1 MPAMFRLAIR
11 AIPNVTLTVTHVIP
25 RLHSDTLV
33 AAVESAMKKKKLDLR
48 TGTDELLRRL
58 HVITTLRLAFV
69 LILDRRELCSY
80 LPNSNLDSNL
90 VRTSIVPLPPNVH
103 HYYGRSSRFPSSFSL
118 PVCLSQRRASLLP
131 PTHSNF
137 NPHQGLAD
145 VIETFL
151 KKRKLLLDNI
161 AVMAN
166 RVCPLLHVRSLN
178 FQLPPRPPPTRRCG
192 STMPAN

>member
-1 MPAMFRLAIR
+1 MFRLAIR

-80 LPNSNLDSNL
+80 LPNSNPDSNL

-103 HYYGRSSRFPSSFSL
+103 ILTPTTMAGAQGSRRHFLCRCAYLSTVQPYCHPHTLTLIRTKGWPTSL
-118 PVCLSQRRASLLP
+118 R
-131 PTHSNF
+131 HF
-137 NPHQGLAD
+137 
-145 VIETFL
+145 
-151 KKRKLLLDNI
+151 
-161 AVMAN
+161 
-166 RVCPLLHVRSLN
+166 
-178 FQLPPRPPPTRRCG
+178 
-192 STMPAN
+192 